1 MVHTL
6 KSFGNALEFQLVRA
20 VIVQAIMKGDEINV
34 GRIIA

>member
-1 MVHTL
+1 
-6 KSFGNALEFQLVRA
+6 VRA